1 MATKTIET
9 LIKVS
14 QYALD
19 DKRKVLAA
27 HFEELALLERK
38 RQAIDEEL
46 AAEQAAARDDPS
58 IGITYGLYAN
68 AIIARRDKLDG
79 DILVKNREVELAR
92 DDVQEAF
99 EEVKKYELAL
109 DRLREA
115 QAKEQARIEEEELN
129 EMGLNGF
136 RRKKASGPT
145 PGEGRS

>member
-19 DKRKVLAA
+19 DKRKVLAG

-38 RQAIDEEL
+38 RKAIDEEL

-68 AIIARRDKLDG
+68 AIITRRDKLDA

-109 DRLREA
+109 DRIREE
-115 QAKEQARIEEEELN
+115 QAKEMARIEEKELN

-136 RRKKASGPT
+136 RRKKVPDPT
-145 PGEGRS
+145 SGEGGS

>member
-14 QYALD
+14 KYALD

-38 RQAIDEEL
+38 RKAIDEEL

-68 AIIARRDKLDG
+68 AIITRRDKLDA
-79 DILVKNREVELAR
+79 DILVKNREVEIAR

-109 DRLREA
+109 DRIRAE
-115 QAKEQARIEEEELN
+115 QAKERARIEEEELN

-136 RRKKASGPT
+136 RRKQAVDPT
-145 PGEGRS
+145 SGEGRS